1 MTRRPYLP
9 LTVYI
14 LSYIGV
20 APFRHSRII
29 GYLLLPETY
38 RSLSRLSSASDTKA
52 FTIHLCSL
60 TIFFNPISPSRD
72 IANIIFY
79 AYIVLLLIC
88 TSCDFYVLFVI
99 VCVSRFHPT
108 SDRNRK
114 RLVFL
119 IYNFVFTCRNKGLTV
134 NRVIIRI

>member
-72 IANIIFY
+72 IANIIFTH
-79 AYIVLLLIC
+79 IFLLLL
-88 TSCDFYVLFVI
+88 CDFYVLFVI

-119 IYNFVFTCRNKGLTV
+119 IYNFIFTCRNKGLTV